1 MKRIISLVLA
11 LLMCVSMLAACGSA
25 KQEPSTS
32 TPGSDA
38 GSAAGTVEVL
48 FWSAPNQSQFDF
60 WQAKADAFNAAGVT
74 VNGKTVHVTV
84 EMTPETDSSEAAIQ
98 NAIATGTVPAV
109 SENISGPFMNVL
121 ASSGV
126 VYELQD
132 DPIYQ
137 EIVKNR
143 VMGNTVDG
151 WALDGKQYVIPL
163 YINPCCLMW
172 NVKALAALGFDAP
185 PATMDEFRSLIQAYV
200 DNKAE
205 MEAMGVIA
213 TLPGSRLLKE
223 SGYQC
228 GYDIQM
234 LYSSFTQGGTWL
246 TQDAVT
252 VDREAMIKTF
262 EFWGLLG
269 NTNQLNAIDAPWT
282 QENIP
287 VLFDIGKP
295 WDLSSYAEAGKV
307 YGVDFVY
314 SAAPTENAG
323 EQGYCYADTKGL
335 AFYKASN
342 ITEEMHQGAMAF
354 IGWVYNAENASQ
366 SDLDWINKTVML
378 PVRADIA
385 ENPAFASILEENPA
399 LAFLGANITNAA
411 HLPTFTF
418 ADDVEVALRTVGLI
432 PYVTAANG
440 CEPLDAPDAAA
451 FVDAAIEAMKE
462 AGNLN

>member
-32 TPGSDA
+32 TP

-234 LYSSFTQGGTWL
+234 FYSTFSQGGTWL

-262 EFWGLLG
+262 EFWGILG

-314 SAAPTENAG
+314 SAAPTEKAG

-411 HLPTFTF
+411 QLPTFTF

>member
-1 MKRIISLVLA
+1 MKKIISVVLA
-11 LLMCVSMLAACGSA
+11 LMLCVSMLAACGSA
-25 KQEPSTS
+25 KQEAPASN
-32 TPGSDA
+32 PGSNA

-109 SENISGPFMNVL
+109 SENISAPFMNVL
-121 ASSGV
+121 VESGV

-143 VMGNTVDG
+143 VMGNTVDS
-151 WALDGKQYVIPL
+151 WALNGKQYVIPL

-234 LYSSFTQGGTWL
+234 FYSTFSQGGTWL

-252 VDREAMIKTF
+252 VDREAMIETF
-262 EFWGLLG
+262 EFWGILG

-295 WDLSSYAEAGKV
+295 WDLSSYAEAGKI
-307 YGVDFVY
+307 YGEDFIY
-314 SAAPTENAG
+314 SAVPAEKAG

-366 SDLDWINKTVML
+366 SDLDWTTKTVML

-385 ENPAFASILEENPA
+385 ENPAFAAILEENPA

-411 HLPTFTF
+411 HLPAFTF

-432 PYVTAANG
+432 PYVTEANTR
-440 CEPLDAPDAAA
+440 EAMDTLDAAA
-451 FVDAAIEAMKE
+451 YVDAAIAAMKE